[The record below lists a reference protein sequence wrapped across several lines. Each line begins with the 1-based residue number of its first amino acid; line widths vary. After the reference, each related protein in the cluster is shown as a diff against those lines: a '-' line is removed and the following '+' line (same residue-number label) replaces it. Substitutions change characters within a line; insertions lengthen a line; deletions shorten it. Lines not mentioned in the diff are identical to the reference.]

1 MESIDIAID
10 NIKNKIERAK
20 KELDE
25 YWNNGNN
32 RAFSIEFRL
41 EGEIKGLQE
50 ALEVVEKHKLRE
62 NFLDMIDEME
72 ENNELY
78 L

>member
-1 MESIDIAID
+1 METIDMVII
-10 NIKNKIERAK
+10 NIENKIERAK
-20 KELDE
+20 KELNE

-32 RAFSIEFRL
+32 QAFSIEFRL
-41 EGEIKGLQE
+41 EGKIAGLEE
-50 ALEVVEKHKLRE
+50 ALEVLEKNKLRE
-62 NFLDMIDEME
+62 SFLDMIDEME